1 MIVSTGNLRINPT
14 NIDHHDEPAPWSP
27 LKRLRAESGSLS
39 TAQVASPE
47 FSPIKPKTMEFHE
60 TEDDVFETG
69 PPPTYLSEGNEN
81 AEKKCVEQPKI
92 NYDDINNSRLPSNSH
107 SAAPNSEK
115 KHFVFPEYP
124 MCRHSSVPS
133 IAHLVGDLSDFCPH
147 ATADEKMLLDEASSI
162 IENTTPAVS
171 TAPAA
176 APGATMLQI

>member
-1 MIVSTGNLRINPT
+1 
-14 NIDHHDEPAPWSP
+14 
-27 LKRLRAESGSLS
+27 
-39 TAQVASPE
+39 
-47 FSPIKPKTMEFHE
+47 
-60 TEDDVFETG
+60 
-69 PPPTYLSEGNEN
+69 
-81 AEKKCVEQPKI
+81 
-92 NYDDINNSRLPSNSH
+92 
-107 SAAPNSEK
+107 
-115 KHFVFPEYP
+115 